1 MITLLETWIPIH
13 KFSITKDINQHHHLQ
28 QKYIHQRRFNTR
40 FKVKLYLIRIKRNRV
55 LFIFIRLITISQER
69 REGRGRER
77 ERDATITRRSLV
89 SPFVHGAWHT
99 RVLHRGKAAAVPV
112 GEMEH
117 EAHRKPGSIGVQGAF
132 ASNSMHYTSLYTH
145 HQLTTPHPGKRFL
158 GLPLRAGS
166 NIFRSRANAGFRS

>member
-69 REGRGRER
+69 REGRER
-77 ERDATITRRSLV
+77 ERCNYNTAISGITVR
-89 SPFVHGAWHT
+89 AWRMAYT
-99 RVLHRGKAAAVPV
+99 RVTSRKGGGGPRG
-112 GEMEH
+112 
-117 EAHRKPGSIGVQGAF
+117 RDGA
-132 ASNSMHYTSLYTH
+132 
-145 HQLTTPHPGKRFL
+145 
-158 GLPLRAGS
+158 
-166 NIFRSRANAGFRS
+166 RSTQEAGFNWCPGCICV

>member
-1 MITLLETWIPIH
+1 M
-13 KFSITKDINQHHHLQ
+13 
-28 QKYIHQRRFNTR
+28 
-40 FKVKLYLIRIKRNRV
+40 
-55 LFIFIRLITISQER
+55 
-69 REGRGRER
+69 
-77 ERDATITRRSLV
+77 
-89 SPFVHGAWHT
+89 HGAWHT

-166 NIFRSRANAGFRS
+166 NIFRSRANAGFRSWWPPPCCYSRNRGFFGRRISESKRIRKILYQWDIVCRINEEIILCYYNYIVGFDRPFRVESIRRNWIKVIFWRFVWRFNF